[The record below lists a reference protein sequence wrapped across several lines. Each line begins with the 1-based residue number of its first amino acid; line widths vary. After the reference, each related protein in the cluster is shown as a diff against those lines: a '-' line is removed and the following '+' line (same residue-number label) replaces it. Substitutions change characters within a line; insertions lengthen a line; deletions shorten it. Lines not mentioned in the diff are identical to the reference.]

1 MGSSWQSATPGRTTL
16 LEAVNT
22 LLLNIGE
29 MPVSSLEDQQIQ
41 DARMAQLTLLEF
53 HKEAQTRG
61 WSWNREYQYPFDRD
75 VQTGEIDVSAQVLSW
90 TVDPYRYDG
99 RYQLRG
105 TRVYDRKEQTFK
117 IPDTDAP
124 IEADVIWL
132 LSWDD
137 SPEAYNRYTTIRAAR
152 VFAARML
159 GSDSLVQYTAI
170 DEQAAMTE
178 LMRVEMEQAQP
189 NSLTGGPFSGPRP
202 TYSAEQGLRRSMI
215 GGYYI
220 G

>member
-1 MGSSWQSATPGRTTL
+1 MQSATPGRTTL

-22 LLLNIGE
+22 LLMNVGE

-53 HKEAQTRG
+53 HKEGQTRG
-61 WSWNREYQYPFDRD
+61 WSWNRESDYAFDRD

-90 TVDPYRYDG
+90 AVDPYRYNG

-124 IEADVIWL
+124 IKADVIWL

-152 VFAARML
+152 VFASRML

-178 LMRVEMEQAQP
+178 LMRVEMEQSHP
-189 NSLTGGPFSGPRP
+189 NSLTGGPFSGPMP
-202 TYSAEQGLRRSMI
+202 TYSAEQGLRRSMFGGNRI
-215 GGYYI
+215 G
-220 G
+220 

>member
-1 MGSSWQSATPGRTTL
+1 MGSSWQSVTPGRTTL
-16 LEAVNT
+16 LDAVNT

-41 DARMAQLTLLEF
+41 DARMAQLVLLEF
-53 HKEAQTRG
+53 HKECQTRG

-75 VQTGEIDVSAQVLSW
+75 AQTGEIDVSARVLSW
-90 TVDPYRYDG
+90 TVDPYKYNG

-105 TRVYDRKEQTFK
+105 TRVYDRKEKTFK
-117 IPDTDAP
+117 IPDSDSP

-137 SPEAYNRYTTIRAAR
+137 SPEAYNRYTTIKAAR

-178 LMRVEMEQAQP
+178 LMRVEMEQSQP
-189 NSLTGGPFSGPRP
+189 NSLTGGPFSGPMP
-202 TYSAEQGLRRSMI
+202 TYSAEQGLRRSMY